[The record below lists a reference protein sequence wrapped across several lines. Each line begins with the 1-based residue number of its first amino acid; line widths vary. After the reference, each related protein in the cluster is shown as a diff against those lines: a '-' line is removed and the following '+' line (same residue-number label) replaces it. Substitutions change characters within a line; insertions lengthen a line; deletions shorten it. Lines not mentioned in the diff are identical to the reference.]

1 LLTDSPPA
9 TTQTSLQ
16 ARQGSYILLGSQ
28 FSVFSTANAMTPDM
42 PTDLL
47 ATIAPQLTGPINFYR
62 RLRYAGDDMDVHLAD
77 FPPAEATALRE
88 LYSVLSELL
97 PILRDRRDD
106 PAATIEQVLAL
117 YERTHWPE
125 LNMALRSI
133 QGAHPGHEPTQR
145 MRQVLHD
152 LRGGAYTA
160 LSAFIQMLVLD
171 QTEMISLT
179 RLFFLCRDQLKIMR
193 GALRGLDDAGYA
205 ADRATKLHGTHLL
218 VEKWQ
223 LGLHQVRG
231 QQAQIVVDSRY
242 EGGIAERCLE
252 FSALDR
258 VIYNLINN
266 AVTYSADG
274 QVLLAFAPVEQ
285 EDPPKDLRFVV
296 GNRITPEQ
304 QQALGRSFP
313 RGVGELFEGG
323 FTTGGQGLGLRIC
336 ADFVGNAYG
345 LSSAAQGLAEGHFG
359 ATIAGDYFITWVHW
373 PIAAD

>member
-1 LLTDSPPA
+1 MFFAHSLSDAMNTELPIDLLT
-9 TTQTSLQ
+9 TL
-16 ARQGSYILLGSQ
+16 
-28 FSVFSTANAMTPDM
+28 NAH
-42 PTDLL
+42 
-47 ATIAPQLTGPINFYR
+47 ISGPIAFYR

-77 FPPAEATALRE
+77 FPPSEAATLRE
-88 LYSVLSELL
+88 LYTALGKLL

-106 PAATIEQVLAL
+106 PAATIDQMLAL
-117 YERTHWPE
+117 YKQAKWPE
-125 LNMALRSI
+125 LNMALRSL
-133 QGAHPGHEPTQR
+133 QGAHPGNEPTQR

-152 LRGGAYTA
+152 VRGGAYTA
-160 LSAFIQMLVLD
+160 LSAFIQML
-171 QTEMISLT
+171 TIKRSEMISLT

-205 ADRATKLHGTHLL
+205 ADQTTKLHGTHLL

-223 LGLHQVRG
+223 LGLHQARG

-242 EGGIAERCLE
+242 DGGIAERCLE

-274 QVLLAFAPVEQ
+274 QVLLAFAPVEDI
-285 EDPPKDLRFVV
+285 DPPHDLRFAVA
-296 GNRITPEQ
+296 NRITAEQ
-304 QQALGRSFP
+304 QQALKRTFP
-313 RGVGELFEGG
+313 TGLGALFAGG

-345 LSSAAQGLAEGHFG
+345 LSNAEQGLAEGHFG
-359 ATIAGDYFITWVHW
+359 ALIQDDYFMTWVHW